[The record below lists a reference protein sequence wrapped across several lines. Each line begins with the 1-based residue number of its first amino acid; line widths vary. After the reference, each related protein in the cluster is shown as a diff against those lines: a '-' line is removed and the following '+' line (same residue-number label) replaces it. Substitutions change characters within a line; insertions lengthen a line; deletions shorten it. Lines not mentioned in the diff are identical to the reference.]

1 MNFDYLSEQ
10 NIELFSIQH
19 YDNPQCTGMDD
30 FKEDLK
36 KFKYIKR
43 LFNSYFLNG
52 GLKER
57 LILNHMIML
66 FNVFEN
72 DALVRILFFKF
83 DEKYYPLLKTF
94 LIFLDRMPKIVHGVG
109 NQHLI
114 STNIKLDEVAVQKL
128 REDA

>member
-52 GLKER
+52 DLKER

-72 DALVRILFFKF
+72 EALVRI
-83 DEKYYPLLKTF
+83 
-94 LIFLDRMPKIVHGVG
+94 
-109 NQHLI
+109 
-114 STNIKLDEVAVQKL
+114 
-128 REDA
+128 